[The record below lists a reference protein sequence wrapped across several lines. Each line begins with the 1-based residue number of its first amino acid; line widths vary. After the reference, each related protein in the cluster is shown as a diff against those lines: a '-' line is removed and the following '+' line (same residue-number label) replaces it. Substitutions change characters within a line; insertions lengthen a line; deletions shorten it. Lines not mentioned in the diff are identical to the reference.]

1 MVFVYPEEKKAV
13 VGLSNRISEE
23 TKEYNGWNSINVLHP
38 SLFKGRVSMLITPFR
53 RPQQNVFLTELDKWK
68 EYRNLLRSHHSFI
81 SAPKEFT
88 NSLET
93 QLGQDMSTYGAEL
106 GFVTREGVACCNFYN
121 HDTQRRD
128 AREITVFEVLRDGI
142 WAQLITEA
150 SCLKI
155 LGIVN
160 TGRAK
165 DLRRWVRDLGVLAI
179 NKLGVDMLYG
189 HPMRVASE
197 DIYPCSSPGN
207 DKRFEKWKT
216 IELEI
221 DGATESLELNR
232 LYRLWLRMGFQL
244 LFSPDEGQQ
253 LCVGLLSDEYRAKLL
268 RHNEQAWKE
277 ILEKDI

>member
-1 MVFVYPEEKKAV
+1 VKYWHDKNEFKACRQ
-13 VGLSNRISEE
+13 LAIRIGGES
-23 TKEYNGWNSINVLHP
+23 KYYNGWNEFNVLHP
-38 SLFKGRVSMLITPFR
+38 SLFTGEVSMPITPFR
-53 RPQQNVFLTELDKWK
+53 RSQRNVFLTELDKWK

-81 SAPKEFT
+81 SAPKEFS

-93 QLGQDMSTYGAEL
+93 QLGQNMSTHGAKL
-106 GFVTREGVACCNFYN
+106 GFVTREGIACCNFYN
-121 HDTQRRD
+121 HETQRRD

-221 DGATESLELNR
+221 DGQTESIELNR
-232 LYRLWLRMGFQL
+232 LYRLWIRMGFKL
-244 LFSPDEGQQ
+244 LFSPDEGQLQ
-253 LCVGLLSDEYRAKLL
+253 LCVGLLSDE
-268 RHNEQAWKE
+268 
-277 ILEKDI
+277 